1 MGDLYLVSTPIG
13 NLEDIT
19 LRALKTLKSV
29 QRIAAEDTRTTRV
42 LLSHYD
48 IHTPLTS
55 NQNWNEKGKI
65 DELLSELALG
75 DLAIVS
81 DAGTPLI
88 NDPGYPLV
96 LAAIQ
101 AGFRVIPIPGA
112 SSPITALSVSGLPA
126 DQFIYLGYIPR
137 KTSERKQFLQAAK
150 DYPCTLVCL
159 ETPHRIVESLQA
171 IQEIL
176 GDRSIAVCRELTKL
190 YEEVIRG
197 RVSQAID
204 HFSLNEPRGEFT
216 LVIAG
221 KVETNEKWSE
231 QQMTSTIQDSLRQK
245 QKVTDLSREVSK
257 ESGWSKKEI
266 YQLAESLKK

>member
-1 MGDLYLVSTPIG
+1 MLTNCISISASKIIRTILPRYSFWPLTRVRISRLKRIPGAPTKWGICIWFPLPLATWKISLCERLKV
-13 NLEDIT
+13 
-19 LRALKTLKSV
+19 LRSV

-55 NQNWNEKGKI
+55 NQNWNEQGKI

-88 NDPGYPLV
+88 NDPGYPV
-96 LAAIQ
+96 GTGGHSGRFPGDPHPRSFFANYCAI
-101 AGFRVIPIPGA
+101 GIWVTRRSVYLPGVHSA
-112 SSPITALSVSGLPA
+112 QKQVNG
-126 DQFIYLGYIPR
+126 
-137 KTSERKQFLQAAK
+137 KQFLQAAK

-197 RVSQAID
+197 ESRMQ
-204 HFSLNEPRGEFT
+204 
-216 LVIAG
+216 
-221 KVETNEKWSE
+221 
-231 QQMTSTIQDSLRQK
+231 STIF
-245 QKVTDLSREVSK
+245 TDTNPGENLP
-257 ESGWSKKEI
+257 W
-266 YQLAESLKK
+266 